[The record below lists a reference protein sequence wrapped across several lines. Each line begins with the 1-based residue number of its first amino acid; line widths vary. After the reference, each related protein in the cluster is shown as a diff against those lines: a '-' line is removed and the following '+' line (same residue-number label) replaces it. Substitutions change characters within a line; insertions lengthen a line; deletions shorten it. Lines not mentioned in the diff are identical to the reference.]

1 MLYRVCLIL
10 VFIGVQ
16 HLSAQSIKSKASPF
30 IEVEAFYSLLVPNY
44 PSAPKPGNAYASTF
58 SFGYQTKKD
67 SSWQAYYGYPQTGI
81 QFSYLHV
88 QNQKDYGSQFA
99 FNPFICFN
107 RPFGTKHSLDFKLGL
122 GMAYH
127 TAPYD
132 SIDNP
137 TNLAI
142 GSPYSWYFNANMA
155 YRFVLNKR
163 LHLKFGAGFWHA
175 SNGHTRLPNFGQ
187 NYGVFG
193 LGLQYYPGEENPYT
207 KYERTKV
214 DRSKKYYYLRAGLG
228 FGLHEYG
235 GTTEPIGGPKYLISS
250 ASLAFGVVFRKYLLV
265 KTGLA
270 YQYYSSYAHSQIRK
284 EFPSFDGL
292 KQKAASNL
300 ILFLGTELMFG
311 HLSFDLQGG
320 LNLWKPYFSSFYDK
334 YEDRS
339 KFDKTMKLLFSTRL
353 GLNLYAINTAKNPK
367 HNFSIGV
374 FMNANYGQADFSS
387 IFTQYSF
394 RLK

>member
-1 MLYRVCLIL
+1 MVNKISLFFALFCIQ
-10 VFIGVQ
+10 I
-16 HLSAQSIKSKASPF
+16 LSAQNEDSKPAAF
-30 IEVEAFYSLLVPNY
+30 VEVEGFYSLVVPNY
-44 PSAPKPGNAYASTF
+44 PSAPKAGNAYASTF

-67 SSWQAYYGYPQTGI
+67 SSWQSYYGYPQTGI

-88 QNQKDYGSQFA
+88 QNQEEYGSQFA
-99 FNPFICFN
+99 LNPFITFN

-132 SIDNP
+132 SMDNP
-137 TNLAI
+137 KNLAI
-142 GSPYSWYFNANMA
+142 GSPYSWYFNANLA
-155 YRFVLNKR
+155 YRFALTKR
-163 LHLKFGAGFWHA
+163 VHLKIGGGFWHA

-193 LGLQYYPGEENPYT
+193 LGIQYYPSEANPFT
-207 KYERTKV
+207 KYERTPIN
-214 DRSKKYYYLRAGLG
+214 RTKKYYYLRAGVG
-228 FGLHEYG
+228 FGIHEYG
-235 GTTEPIGGPKYLISS
+235 GTTEPIDGPKYLVSS
-250 ASLAFGVVFRKYLLV
+250 ASLAFGAVFRKYLLV

-270 YQYYSSYAHSQIRK
+270 YQYYSSYVYSKSIN
-284 EFPSFDGL
+284 EFSDFVGS
-292 KQKAASNL
+292 KQVAGSNL

-311 HLSFDLQGG
+311 HISFDLQGG
-320 LNLWKPYFSSFYDK
+320 INLWKPYFSSFYDE

-353 GLNLYAINTAKNPK
+353 GLNLYLINTAKNPK
-367 HNFSIGV
+367 HNFSVGV

-387 IFTQYSF
+387 IFANYSI
-394 RLK
+394 RLN